1 MLQRSVNKSHRRN
14 SDMKDTRLSKDA
26 LAAAVDYAYNGAAVR
41 EGRKAQART
50 LASIFRSKSKA
61 AKKA

>member
-1 MLQRSVNKSHRRN
+1 
-14 SDMKDTRLSKDA
+14 MKDTRLSKDA
-26 LAAAVDYAYNGAAVR
+26 LTAAVDYAYNGAAVR